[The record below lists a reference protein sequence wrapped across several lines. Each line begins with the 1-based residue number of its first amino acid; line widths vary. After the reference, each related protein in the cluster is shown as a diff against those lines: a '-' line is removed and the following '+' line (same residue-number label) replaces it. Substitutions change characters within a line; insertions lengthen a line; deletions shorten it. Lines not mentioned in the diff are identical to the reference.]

1 MQEGSLCEGLLM
13 GDFGNDSMLGKLG
26 DGALG
31 YQMAEVNEPGL
42 LRKVLRLAV
51 AAAQGNQHL
60 ADGERPF
67 VDAAR
72 RHWSI
77 GAGADEQSRSD
88 AAGQAG
94 RFESLRSAPRQSF
107 AAPAG
112 DVARGV
118 NGWREFL
125 PSRHRSAPASAVR
138 ASGPRHR
145 TRGG

>member
-1 MQEGSLCEGLLM
+1 MQECSLCEGLLM

-26 DGALG
+26 DGALAS
-31 YQMAEVNEPGL
+31 QMAEVNEPGL

-88 AAGQAG
+88 ANGLAG

-118 NGWREFL
+118 SGWREFL